1 MMGIDGGT
9 GGIRVGLYDRS
20 GNCLSFA
27 MKEYATTYPRPG
39 YVEQDPADW
48 WKTLKET
55 VSEALNKG
63 QISKDQLSAMAF
75 DTTCTSVVVCR
86 KDGTPLRPCIIWMD
100 VRAAREAEE
109 LFEKTSE
116 FYSPEWMPPKLA
128 WLKRNEKEIYD
139 AAEVFCEYQD
149 WLAYKLTG
157 KWCINNNTACNWAYS
172 INDGFSRKIYAA
184 LDIEDALD
192 RFPSSE
198 VYRVGEKIGELSAEA
213 AEYLGLNKGLPI
225 AQAGIDSSIG
235 LLGMGINRPGKIGM
249 ITGSSNLAMAL
260 NERPLLNPTGSN
272 NGPDNLIRGYYTD
285 YVAQSASGSI
295 LSWYRKQFCADLS
308 YKQLDEEAEK
318 IPIGSNG
325 LILLDYFQ
333 GNKEP
338 YHDNKVKG
346 MFYGLSLAHTR
357 ADLYRAILEGV
368 AFGSERMLDVF
379 RDKGVK
385 IEEMSIAGGS
395 ARSDLWMQIHAD
407 VSNIRINVPKDT
419 NAPCLGC
426 AIACAVML
434 GIYPDLK
441 TAVDQ
446 MVSYE
451 KTYYPDPQAH
461 QRYRKIYE
469 LYKSFYPAA
478 KDWMHSFT
486 DTYNDI

>member
-27 MKEYATTYPRPG
+27 MKEYATAYPRPG

-157 KWCINNNTACNWAYS
+157 KWCMNNNTACNWAYS

-184 LDIEDALD
+184 LDIDLVAVERIFNCTREDVVNA
-192 RFPSSE
+192 R
-198 VYRVGEKIGELSAEA
+198 
-213 AEYLGLNKGLPI
+213 
-225 AQAGIDSSIG
+225 
-235 LLGMGINRPGKIGM
+235 
-249 ITGSSNLAMAL
+249 MAVCRG
-260 NERPLLNPTGSN
+260 RPLEEYELRTAFALVNRAPKHVFL
-272 NGPDNLIRGYYTD
+272 PPHLKD
-285 YVAQSASGSI
+285 VVVH
-295 LSWYRKQFCADLS
+295 LSKVQAVVLGEFLCHISLLFSWFSVTLS
-308 YKQLDEEAEK
+308 YLACK
-318 IPIGSNG
+318 SNKKTSPH
-325 LILLDYFQ
+325 
-333 GNKEP
+333 KE
-338 YHDNKVKG
+338 
-346 MFYGLSLAHTR
+346 
-357 ADLYRAILEGV
+357 
-368 AFGSERMLDVF
+368 
-379 RDKGVK
+379 
-385 IEEMSIAGGS
+385 
-395 ARSDLWMQIHAD
+395 IH
-407 VSNIRINVPKDT
+407 
-419 NAPCLGC
+419 L
-426 AIACAVML
+426 
-434 GIYPDLK
+434 
-441 TAVDQ
+441 
-446 MVSYE
+446 
-451 KTYYPDPQAH
+451 
-461 QRYRKIYE
+461 
-469 LYKSFYPAA
+469 F
-478 KDWMHSFT
+478 
-486 DTYNDI
+486 